1 MQRHDGLRGEGM
13 TLAFVFCVEPG
24 TLESQ
29 AILLADSIRQW
40 GGRFADAPIH
50 AFNPRGRG
58 PLANETVEHLSES
71 KVIIHADR
79 LNTEHEE
86 YGYGNKVHAC
96 DWAARNLGEDVLV
109 FVDTDTVLVG
119 EPNDLTLDDGID
131 LAVRPVVSKGEGST
145 GPDDLND
152 PYWTRSHELCGV
164 PAGRF
169 VETVRDRQRI
179 RGYYNAG
186 LVAMRRDS
194 GISER
199 WLDFLRR
206 FFATDHRLGAKFN
219 NLDQH
224 ALAMVAAGSDDRTL
238 VLDARHNYPIPQRAR
253 LPEPDRS
260 RPMSELVQ
268 LHYHRWF
275 HARDFLTAVSPKFDL
290 DDPRVEWLRSRLPL
304 EPSFDEAPFG
314 SDLDAPETARTRRAT
329 RAKWREGFA

>member
-1 MQRHDGLRGEGM
+1 M

-29 AILLADSIRQW
+29 AVLLADSIRRW

-58 PLANETVEHLSES
+58 PLGDATLERLSGS
-71 KVIIHADR
+71 KVVVHADR
-79 LNTEHEE
+79 LNSEHEA

-96 DWAARNLGEDVLV
+96 DWAARHLGEDVLV

-119 EPNDLTLDDGID
+119 EPSELELDADVD
-131 LAVRPVVSKGEGST
+131 LAVRPVVNKGEGSA
-145 GPDDLND
+145 GPGDPND
-152 PYWTRSHELCGV
+152 PYWLQSHEICGV
-164 PAGRF
+164 GEGRF
-169 VETVRDRQRI
+169 VETVRDRERI
-179 RGYYNAG
+179 RGYFNAG
-186 LVAMRRDS
+186 LVIMRREA
-194 GISER
+194 GVAER

-206 FFATDHRLGAKFN
+206 FFAADHRLGVKFN

-224 ALAMVAAGSDDRTL
+224 ALAMVAAGIDDRTT
-238 VLDARHNYPIPQRAR
+238 VLDGRYNYPIPQRAR

-260 RPMSELVQ
+260 RPMSDLVH

-275 HARDFLTAVSPKFDL
+275 HARDFLSSIRPSFDL
-290 DDPRVEWLRSRLPL
+290 DDPRVDWLRARLPL

-314 SDLDAPETARTRRAT
+314 SDPDAPETARTRRET